1 MPVHHN
7 CVVIAMK
14 QAETIIQY
22 SVIETR
28 QYKATTPEDS
38 SFFSRRKI
46 SCLSLYVSLSSADVL
61 QPSEV
66 ASIAD
71 ALSTLSPGD
80 LASLASAMGFSEEEV
95 AHRRQLCSCSQ
106 RDLLLGL
113 LLEYSRRTPYHVKR
127 RLASVLMSSGCLK
140 EAVKL
145 YPIGQ

>member
-1 MPVHHN
+1 MCEP
-7 CVVIAMK
+7 
-14 QAETIIQY
+14 
-22 SVIETR
+22 
-28 QYKATTPEDS
+28 
-38 SFFSRRKI
+38 SFT
-46 SCLSLYVSLSSADVL
+46 VSADVL
-61 QPSEV
+61 QPSE
-66 ASIAD
+66 AESIAD

-140 EAVKL
+140 EAL
-145 YPIGQ
+145 MLDPTGQWMCTYLWKEGLL